1 MKNLGRD
8 PRHYQLAVLGSLLL
22 WGIVGLDFEVRPA
35 VAGVILA
42 AALSV
47 QWLGG
52 RLAGL
57 ARFEP
62 RSALI
67 STFSLI
73 LLLRTTS
80 PAVAAL
86 AAALTIGG
94 KFVLRVRGKH
104 VWNPTNF
111 GLAAAMLVTDR
122 AWVSPGQ
129 WGSAALGGLAL
140 ASLGF
145 LVVRRAERSD
155 VTWAFLAAYCAVVFG
170 RALWLGDPLA
180 IPLHQLASGAFLIFA
195 FFMIS
200 DPKTTPDSRPG
211 RVLYAVLVALGA
223 GFVQFHL
230 FRTNGL
236 IWSLAALAPTVPWIN
251 RLLPGR
257 AYRWPGRSR
266 KESPMPSRR
275 LSPAALLLVPILA
288 LLAPTAPASAFCGF
302 YVAKADTELF
312 NRASKVVMVREGD
325 RTVLTMASDY
335 RGTPDEFALVVP
347 VPTFIER
354 DQIHVGNRAEIEHLD
369 AYTAPRLVEYYD
381 DNPCRRRIYEKE
393 LAAAPRAAGAVDE
406 ARAQSLGVTV
416 EAAYTVG
423 EYDILILS
431 AKQSRGLE
439 TWLTENGYRIPR
451 GASAVLASYLK
462 QDMHFFVAKVNLAEQ
477 KRLGYSF
484 LRPLQIAYE
493 TPKFMLP
500 IRLGTVNAAGPQEL
514 FVFALTH
521 SGRVETTNYRTV
533 KLPSGVEVPLFV
545 KNELGDVYR
554 ALFDHQV
561 REQGMRAVFLEY
573 AWDMGWCDPCAAQP
587 LSRSELRDLGVFW
600 LDGDGGGP
608 VPDGKGLAV
617 RPRSGPTSRP
627 IPSPAPRDVFVT
639 RLHVRYDRAHFPEDL
654 IFQETGDRTNFQG
667 RYVLR
672 HDWTGSDECAEATRY
687 RQELPARREAR
698 ARALADLTGWDLAT
712 IRGKMGLAGP
722 APEREPWWK
731 RIWPGG

>member
-1 MKNLGRD
+1 MRRD

-22 WGIVGLDFEVRPA
+22 WGVFGLDLEVRPA
-35 VAGVILA
+35 VAAVILA
-42 AALSV
+42 TALGT

-57 ARFEP
+57 GRFEP

-67 STFSLI
+67 STLSLT
-73 LLLRTTS
+73 LLLRTAS
-80 PAVAAL
+80 PAAAAL
-86 AAALTIGG
+86 AALLTIGS

-111 GLAAAMLVTDR
+111 GLAATMLLSDR
-122 AWVSPGQ
+122 VWVSAGQ
-129 WGSAALGGLAL
+129 WGSAALGALAL

-145 LVVRRAERSD
+145 VVVRRAERSD
-155 VTWAFLAAYCAVVFG
+155 VTWAFLAAYGAVVFG
-170 RALWLGDPLA
+170 RALWLGDPPA

-211 RVLYAVLVALGA
+211 RVLYAGLVALGA

-230 FRTNGL
+230 YRPNGL
-236 IWSLAALAPTVPWIN
+236 VWSLAVLAPLVPLID

-266 KESPMPSRR
+266 KESSMSSRR
-275 LSPAALLLVPILA
+275 LSPAALVIAAA
-288 LLAPTAPASAFCGF
+288 LLAAAPPAAAFCGF
-302 YVAKADTELF
+302 YVAKADTDLY
-312 NRASKVVMVREGD
+312 NQASKVVLVREGD

-347 VPTFIER
+347 VPTFLER
-354 DQIHVGNRAEIEHLD
+354 DQIHVGDRSVIEHLD

-381 DNPCRRRIYEKE
+381 DDPCRPALPMQEMARG
-393 LAAAPRAAGAVDE
+393 AAVPSP
-406 ARAQSLGVTV
+406 ARDQAWAKSLGVSV

-431 AKQSRGLE
+431 ADQSRGLE
-439 TWLTENGYRIPR
+439 TWLTGNGYRIPR
-451 GASAVLASYLK
+451 GASPVLASYLR
-462 QDMHFFVAKVNLAEQ
+462 QGMHFFVAKVNLAEQ

-484 LRPLQIAYE
+484 LRPLQVAYE
-493 TPKFMLP
+493 TPKFLLP
-500 IRLGTVNAAGPQEL
+500 IRLGTVNASGPQEL

-521 SGRVETTNYRTV
+521 TGRVETTNYRTV
-533 KLPSGVEVPLFV
+533 KLPSDVEVPLFV
-545 KNELGDVYR
+545 EREFGDVYR

-561 REQGMRAVFLEY
+561 DEQGMRAVFLEY

-587 LSRSELRDLGVFW
+587 LSSAELHDLGVFW
-600 LDGDGGGP
+600 LDRGDGAP

-617 RPRSGPTSRP
+617 RPGPTP
-627 IPSPAPRDVFVT
+627 PAGPQDVFVT

-654 IFQETGDRTNFQG
+654 VFQETGDRTNFQG

-672 HDWTGSDECAEATRY
+672 HPWTGSEECPEARTY
-687 RQELPARREAR
+687 RRELAARREAQ
-698 ARALADLTGWDLAT
+698 ARTLADLTGWDLAT
-712 IRGKMGLAGP
+712 VRGKMDLAGTP
-722 APEREPWWK
+722 PEGEPPWWK
-731 RIWPGG
+731 RLWPGR

>member
-1 MKNLGRD
+1 MRD

-22 WGIVGLDFEVRPA
+22 WGILGLDLEVRPA
-35 VAGVILA
+35 VAAVILA
-42 AALSV
+42 TALGV
-47 QWLGG
+47 QWLGS

-67 STFSLI
+67 STFSLV

-80 PAVAAL
+80 PGVAAL
-86 AAALTIGG
+86 AAALTIGS
-94 KFVLRVRGKH
+94 KFLLRVGGKH

-111 GLAAAMLVTDR
+111 GLAATMLATDR

-129 WGSAALGGLAL
+129 WGSAALGGFAL
-140 ASLGF
+140 ASIGF

-155 VTWAFLAAYCAVVFG
+155 VTWAFLTAYGVVLFG
-170 RALWLGDPLA
+170 RAFWLGDPMA
-180 IPLHQLASGAFLIFA
+180 IPLHQLANGAFLIFA

-211 RVLYAVLVALGA
+211 RILYAGLVALGA
-223 GFVQFHL
+223 GFIQFHL
-230 FRTNGL
+230 YRANGL
-236 IWSLAALAPTVPWIN
+236 VWSLAALAPLVPVID

-266 KESPMPSRR
+266 KEFPVSSSRR
-275 LSPAALLLVPILA
+275 LSPAAMVLA
-288 LLAPTAPASAFCGF
+288 AILLAPAAPAAAFCGF
-302 YVAKADTELF
+302 YVAKADTDLF
-312 NRASKVVMVREGD
+312 NQASKVVLVREGD

-335 RGTPDEFALVVP
+335 QGTPDEFALVVP
-347 VPTFIER
+347 VPTFLER

-381 DNPCRRRIYEKE
+381 ENPCRRRIYEKE
-393 LAAAPRAAGAVDE
+393 LAAAPRSVGGADQ
-406 ARAQSLGVTV
+406 ARANSLGVTI

-431 AKQSRGLE
+431 ADQSRGLE
-439 TWLTENGYRIPR
+439 TWLTESGYRIPR
-451 GASAVLASYLK
+451 GASPVLASYLK
-462 QDMHFFVAKVNLAEQ
+462 QGMHFFVAKVNLAEHE
-477 KRLGYSF
+477 RLGYSF
-484 LRPLQIAYE
+484 LRPLQVAYE
-493 TPKFMLP
+493 TPKFILP
-500 IRLGTVNAAGPQEL
+500 IRLGTVNASGPQEL

-521 SGRVETTNYRTV
+521 TGRVETTNYRTV

-545 KNELGDVYR
+545 EDEFADVYR

-561 REQGMRAVFLEY
+561 SEQGMRSVFLEY

-600 LDGDGGGP
+600 LDGQDGGP

-617 RPRSGPTSRP
+617 RPGP
-627 IPSPAPRDVFVT
+627 IPRPQPQDVFVT

-654 IFQETGDRTNFQG
+654 VFQETGDRTNFQG

-672 HDWTGSDECAEATRY
+672 HPWTGSDECPEAREY
-687 RQELPARREAR
+687 RKGLAGRREAQ

-712 IRGKMGLAGP
+712 IRGKMELGGD
-722 APEREPWWK
+722 APEKEPWWK
-731 RIWPGG
+731 RLWPGG